1 MVQSGP
7 KQHSKIVD
15 AMISHRLDR
24 SDPGFSIRFGIFD
37 EPGAPQPRNVTIA
50 HLVVKRTR
58 DDGCKI
64 PVEPYQTGVLRDCEI
79 GARLSI
85 RA

>member
-58 DDGCKI
+58 MTAAR
-64 PVEPYQTGVLRDCEI
+64 YQSNRI
-79 GARLSI
+79 K
-85 RA
+85 RASCAISR